1 MHLHPRLTSGR
12 TSAGTEISFSP
23 TAFRIFVLLS
33 AFSEILTKI
42 ASSTFTS
49 VWVLGFVGLRPWDLL
64 AASLSQYMQVSL
76 VLITLLESAYW
87 ISVCCRTEILNFGEE
102 KQRSVILDF
111 YVVFVCSFVLTFSGV
126 AAYVGWQSSSIL
138 KPLLQQGLSDAE
150 EFVIYKAL
158 NALTCMC
165 QLGLLQKPHIY
176 EFACD
181 IGKLKDWQLPC
192 FSITENFILQKASW
206 PA

>member
-1 MHLHPRLTSGR
+1 MRNGK
-12 TSAGTEISFSP
+12 E
-23 TAFRIFVLLS
+23 VLLWI
-33 AFSEILTKI
+33 FM
-42 ASSTFTS
+42 
-49 VWVLGFVGLRPWDLL
+49 VL
-64 AASLSQYMQVSL
+64 
-76 VLITLLESAYW
+76 
-87 ISVCCRTEILNFGEE
+87 
-102 KQRSVILDF
+102 F
-111 YVVFVCSFVLTFSGV
+111 YVSGV

-181 IGKLKDWQLPC
+181 IGELEHWRIHC
-192 FSITENFILQKASW
+192 FS
-206 PA
+206 

>member
-1 MHLHPRLTSGR
+1 MFINL
-12 TSAGTEISFSP
+12 F
-23 TAFRIFVLLS
+23 
-33 AFSEILTKI
+33 
-42 ASSTFTS
+42 
-49 VWVLGFVGLRPWDLL
+49 
-64 AASLSQYMQVSL
+64 QVFMC
-76 VLITLLESAYW
+76 Y
-87 ISVCCRTEILNFGEE
+87 
-102 KQRSVILDF
+102 F
-111 YVVFVCSFVLTFSGV
+111 YVSGV

-181 IGKLKDWQLPC
+181 IGKLEYWTLPYFLKQGKGKKSQYYIRVHCQLSCPG
-192 FSITENFILQKASW
+192 
-206 PA
+206 

>member
-1 MHLHPRLTSGR
+1 MG
-12 TSAGTEISFSP
+12 
-23 TAFRIFVLLS
+23 
-33 AFSEILTKI
+33 
-42 ASSTFTS
+42 
-49 VWVLGFVGLRPWDLL
+49 
-64 AASLSQYMQVSL
+64 Y
-76 VLITLLESAYW
+76 
-87 ISVCCRTEILNFGEE
+87 
-102 KQRSVILDF
+102 F
-111 YVVFVCSFVLTFSGV
+111 YVSGV

-181 IGKLKDWQLPC
+181 IGELEYWMKSQYYIKVHCQLSCLEYKPLVL
-192 FSITENFILQKASW
+192 F
-206 PA
+206 

>member
-1 MHLHPRLTSGR
+1 MCS
-12 TSAGTEISFSP
+12 
-23 TAFRIFVLLS
+23 
-33 AFSEILTKI
+33 
-42 ASSTFTS
+42 
-49 VWVLGFVGLRPWDLL
+49 
-64 AASLSQYMQVSL
+64 
-76 VLITLLESAYW
+76 
-87 ISVCCRTEILNFGEE
+87 
-102 KQRSVILDF
+102 F
-111 YVVFVCSFVLTFSGV
+111 YVSGV

-181 IGKLKDWQLPC
+181 IGKLEYWRIPC
-192 FSITENFILQKASW
+192 FPGKEKKSQCYIKLHCQLSCPECK
-206 PA
+206 PAVLF

>member
-1 MHLHPRLTSGR
+1 M
-12 TSAGTEISFSP
+12 
-23 TAFRIFVLLS
+23 
-33 AFSEILTKI
+33 
-42 ASSTFTS
+42 
-49 VWVLGFVGLRPWDLL
+49 
-64 AASLSQYMQVSL
+64 
-76 VLITLLESAYW
+76 
-87 ISVCCRTEILNFGEE
+87 
-102 KQRSVILDF
+102 DF
-111 YVVFVCSFVLTFSGV
+111 YVLSFCFVNVSGV

-181 IGKLKDWQLPC
+181 IGKLVY
-192 FSITENFILQKASW
+192 
-206 PA
+206 